1 MCGDSRR
8 PGAERVPIEENQ
20 PTPDFA
26 ATEENKNK
34 LRLGVNPV
42 TEVFTIS
49 EASET
54 TALFGTI

>member
-1 MCGDSRR
+1 MCADSLS

-34 LRLGVNPV
+34 LGVNPV